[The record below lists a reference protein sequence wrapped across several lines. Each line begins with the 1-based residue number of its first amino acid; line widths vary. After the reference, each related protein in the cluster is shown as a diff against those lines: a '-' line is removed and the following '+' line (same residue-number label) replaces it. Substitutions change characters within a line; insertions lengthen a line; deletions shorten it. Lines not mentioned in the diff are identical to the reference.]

1 MCNVNCNVRMANSP
15 PPPNSRRLFQVIK
28 TKQWSN
34 VFPIICLLH
43 MAESKPS
50 PFRYPTSLSRL
61 FAHIHLFFHIKAS
74 LEGTGSFSHTG
85 TKIPDQEGQLIPEF
99 EQYSPSD
106 PAALC
111 DLLHELARHLRSRLP
126 GCKWFEEGAIEF
138 DSDCPADAGEVANIF
153 AGTMGDRKVLVKC
166 YRFYP
171 STDYL
176 PSYMVRMLSDLWVC
190 RVYPKY
196 IGRGSTQK
204 HWPAVVTRT
213 RASCH
218 LSAYTLPPG
227 IRCVLSSSTCTTQT

>member
-1 MCNVNCNVRMANSP
+1 MCTSNVILTSSPLSVCFTWQSQSPHLFVTQLHSLASLDTSTSFSISRLRLKGPVRLRIPPMYQTRRASLFRSSSSILPPTP
-15 PPPNSRRLFQVIK
+15 PPYATSSTNSLV
-28 TKQWSN
+28 T
-34 VFPIICLLH
+34 
-43 MAESKPS
+43 
-50 PFRYPTSLSRL
+50 
-61 FAHIHLFFHIKAS
+61 
-74 LEGTGSFSHTG
+74 
-85 TKIPDQEGQLIPEF
+85 
-99 EQYSPSD
+99 
-106 PAALC
+106 
-111 DLLHELARHLRSRLP
+111 RHLRSRLP

-138 DSDCPADAGEVANIF
+138 DSDCPADAGEVANMF

-190 RVYPKY
+190 RVYPKL

-227 IRCVLSSSTCTTQT
+227 IRCALSSSTCTTQT